1 MLAQAGMMIVL
12 RKGGPRDIWLAVAN
26 QNPLTWSVFDGFG
39 WGRSIGAGVWVGAL
53 RPSPQGAIHEVV
65 QVWINGDVQSC
76 TLISLAELYDKE
88 GIMIGTVEEKVN
100 AQPNCGDGT

>member
-1 MLAQAGMMIVL
+1 MPVESLPPLLIGSHVADDAG
-12 RKGGPRDIWLAVAN
+12 
-26 QNPLTWSVFDGFG
+26 T
-39 WGRSIGAGVWVGAL
+39 GR
-53 RPSPQGAIHEVV
+53 HEVL

-88 GIMIGTVEEKVN
+88 GIMTGAVEEKVN